1 MQDYIINLTTGI
13 YRVTPDGRVFSQSKH
28 KVPLVGKGK
37 EFTGEFKIILKEERE
52 LSTWVNNRG
61 YFTVCFNK
69 QTFMV
74 HRLVASAYCENIE
87 NKPFVNHKDGNK
99 LNNHY
104 SNLEW
109 CTQAENLKHARET
122 GLADWKKGH
131 TKTYKSAETKKAC
144 LANLKDKTVLTI
156 EQVVWARKNF
166 ISRHPEFG
174 ATALAAKFGVTP
186 TAMSN
191 AIRGKTFKEI
201 K

>member
-1 MQDYIINLTTGI
+1 MQDHIIELSTGI

-28 KVPLVGKGK
+28 KVPLVGEGK
-37 EFTGEFKIILKEERE
+37 EFTGEFKVIIKEERE
-52 LSTWVNNRG
+52 LSTRVNNRG
-61 YFTVCFNK
+61 YLTVCFNK

-74 HRLVASAYCENIE
+74 HRLVATAYCENPE
-87 NKPFVNHKDGNK
+87 DKPFVNHKDGNK

-131 TKTYKSAETKKAC
+131 TKTYKSAETKKVC
-144 LANLKDKTVLTI
+144 LANLKDKTVLTT
-156 EQVVWARKNF
+156 EQVLWARRNF

-174 ATALAAKFGVTP
+174 ATALANKFGVTP

>member
-1 MQDYIINLTTGI
+1 MSEIFKDIVGYEGLYQISNHGNVLALERTVINKKGKAQRYPAKLLKFDLIQRSHTN
-13 YRVTPDGRVFSQSKH
+13 YLRVTLCKNH
-28 KVPLVGKGK
+28 
-37 EFTGEFKIILKEERE
+37 
-52 LSTWVNNRG
+52 STKR
-61 YFTVCFNK
+61 F
-69 QTFMV
+69 QV
-74 HRLVASAYCENIE
+74 HRLVALHFVDNPFE
-87 NKPFVNHKDGNK
+87 KPHVNHIDNCGT
-99 LNNHY
+99 NNHY

-144 LANLKDKTVLTI
+144 LANLKDKTVLTT
-156 EQVVWARKNF
+156 EQVLWARRNF

-174 ATALAAKFGVTP
+174 ATALANKFGVTP